1 MSKIFGLVVLVFVG
15 LAGWRLLNT
24 LSADAVA
31 LAVGVCFGILA
42 GIPTALLMLASGN
55 RRNTGLD
62 RLDHRPLSVAEGR
75 YTVLAGPSGPYL
87 QDTYTGATYAIVEP
101 TYKVVSHD

>member
-1 MSKIFGLVVLVFVG
+1 MKLLGLVALVFVG

-24 LSADAVA
+24 LSSDALA

-42 GIPTALLMLASGN
+42 RIPTALLMLASGN

-62 RLDHRPLSVAEGR
+62 RLGHRPLSVAEGR
-75 YTVLAGPSGPYL
+75 YTVRAGLLVAP
-87 QDTYTGATYAIVEP
+87 I
-101 TYKVVSHD
+101 